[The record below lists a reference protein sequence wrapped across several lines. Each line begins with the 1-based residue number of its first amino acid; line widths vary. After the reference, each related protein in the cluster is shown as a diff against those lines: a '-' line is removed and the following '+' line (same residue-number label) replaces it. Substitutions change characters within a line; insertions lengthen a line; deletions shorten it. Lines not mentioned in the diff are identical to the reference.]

1 MKKIVLTLLAASV
14 IAISCNSNTAKNT
27 EADSTANASAVAEGN
42 ATISFE
48 KNNYDFGKITEPE
61 KVTHEFKFINNG
73 TEPLIISSA
82 TATCGCTVPEYPKEP
97 VAPGEGGVIKV
108 VYDSKG
114 QPGMQHKVVT
124 VTANTTPS
132 ATELYLTGEVKPKE
146 NNN

>member
-14 IAISCNSNTAKNT
+14 VAISCNSNTAKNT
-27 EADSTANASAVAEGN
+27 ETDSTANATAVAEGN

-48 KNNYDFGKITEPE
+48 KNNYDFGKITETE

-97 VAPGEGGVIKV
+97 VAPGESGVIKV

-124 VTANTTPS
+124 VTANTTPT